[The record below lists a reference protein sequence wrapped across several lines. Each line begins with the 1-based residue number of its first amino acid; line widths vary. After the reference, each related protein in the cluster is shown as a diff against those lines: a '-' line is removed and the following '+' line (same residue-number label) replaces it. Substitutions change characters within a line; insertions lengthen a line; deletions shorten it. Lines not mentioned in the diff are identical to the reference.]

1 MNCTPTHLLSE
12 PCGGTHIIGS
22 GIASLSL
29 DIYKHYNR
37 DCKSGGGRKIWK
49 WMKRVDLGGRARK
62 NDGFE
67 SGFRRK
73 GVDENQMGLGIQQD
87 KARIVIFEI
96 SLLRYSVYLYTVSDH
111 LICGSISTGVSLLE
125 LILME
130 LP

>member
-67 SGFRRK
+67 SGFRRNGK
-73 GVDENQMGLGIQQD
+73 CRREPNEFQVGGS
-87 KARIVIFEI
+87 AR
-96 SLLRYSVYLYTVSDH
+96 LRKSRKQ
-111 LICGSISTGVSLLE
+111 I
-125 LILME
+125 
-130 LP
+130 